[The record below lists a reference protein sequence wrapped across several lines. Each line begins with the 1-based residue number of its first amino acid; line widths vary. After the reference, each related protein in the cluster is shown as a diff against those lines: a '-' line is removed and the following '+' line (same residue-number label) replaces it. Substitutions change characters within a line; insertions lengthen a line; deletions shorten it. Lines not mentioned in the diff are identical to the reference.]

1 MIADTIRQ
9 APEREPGARA
19 WPYLLPSWARI
30 ARGILLRRPIFAI
43 LRPTARCNLGCTYC
57 KVPSATRGPE
67 LEVETLHKIMLRL
80 RSLGVGILNIG
91 GGEPT
96 LRNDIEHIVAAATP
110 HFTTRMQTNGVGLS
124 EDRIRAIVKAGLH
137 GVSVSLDT
145 LDAERFDELCAVQG
159 SWEGAVRTMLAFGRH
174 MPRRGPL
181 LILNVVVS
189 KMNHRELPAMARF
202 AAALGFRAAFV
213 PMLSAVDIDAEKK
226 SYFRRSVPQLLP
238 SGEERAALKN
248 SYAQVIA
255 AAKSG
260 LPIANSLQF
269 LNDCIRYVDVG
280 KRGWTCEAGSLF
292 IVVARD
298 GKVGLCSEIPPED
311 NILEDEAFEELRSG
325 RWARERED
333 AVLNCPDCMH
343 PCFSEVSLLRHDPQV
358 FFGKVRTEV
367 QLHARRRREAPTYDE
382 AVALARKLSAEVA
395 S

>member
-1 MIADTIRQ
+1 MIVNDLRQ
-9 APEREPGARA
+9 MLGRNSSARA
-19 WPYLLPSWARI
+19 WPHLLPPQARI
-30 ARGILLRRPIFAI
+30 ARGLLLRRPIFAI

-57 KVPSATRGPE
+57 KVPAATRGAE
-67 LEVETLHKIMLRL
+67 LEVKILQEIMLRL
-80 RSLGVGILNIG
+80 RSLGVAILNIG

-96 LRNDIEHIVAAATP
+96 LRSDIEQIVAAATP

-124 EDRIRAIVKAGLH
+124 EDRVRGIVKAGLQ

-145 LDAERFDELCAVQG
+145 LNRDRFDDLCAVEG

-181 LILNVVVS
+181 LIMNVVVS
-189 KMNHRELPAMARF
+189 RMNHRELPVLARF

-213 PMLSAVDIDAEKK
+213 PMLSAADADAEKT
-226 SYFRRSVPQLLP
+226 SYFRRSVPHLLP
-238 SGEERAALKN
+238 AGEERMALKKA
-248 SYAQVIA
+248 YAQVIA
-255 AAKSG
+255 EAKAG

-269 LNDCIRYVDVG
+269 LDDCIRYVDVG
-280 KRGWTCEAGSLF
+280 KRGWTCEAGALF
-292 IVVARD
+292 VVVARD

-343 PCFSEVSLLRHDPQV
+343 PCFSEVSLLRHDPRV
-358 FFGKVRTEV
+358 FFGKVRTEM
-367 QLHARRRREAPTYDE
+367 QLRVRPRPEPPTYDE